1 MSRCKDYTKYP
12 PEFFDIL
19 MEVETRIT
27 RDGAENAKDIVM
39 LFNNAHD
46 ADKFRLEFYSYKAAV
61 ERDETA
67 IEQLFPHCQFLV
79 VRRAEGTDNMLIG
92 LRENQSHIKAIRKQ
106 LEAMKN
112 EDV

>member
-1 MSRCKDYTKYP
+1 MARCKDYTKYP

-27 RDGAENAKDIVM
+27 RDGADNAKDVVVP
-39 LFNNAHD
+39 FDNAHD
-46 ADKFRLEFYSYKAAV
+46 ADKFRLEFYSYKASV

-79 VRRAEGTDNMLIG
+79 VRRETGTDNMLIG
-92 LRENQSHIKAIRKQ
+92 LRDNQSHIRAVRKA

-112 EDV
+112 EL